1 MPSSNPSSARRAKG
15 ANPDAAAALPP
26 PESFEQAV
34 EELETLVHRM
44 EGGELSLEDSLA
56 AYRRGTEL
64 VTFCRKSLAE
74 VQQQVRVLEGDLLKA
89 FDTDEPEAG
98 HRTGEVDA

>member
-1 MPSSNPSSARRAKG
+1 
-15 ANPDAAAALPP
+15 
-26 PESFEQAV
+26 
-34 EELETLVHRM
+34 M

-64 VTFCRKSLAE
+64 VTFCRRSLAE

-89 FDTDEPEAG
+89 FETDAPEAG
-98 HRTGEVDA
+98 EGDA